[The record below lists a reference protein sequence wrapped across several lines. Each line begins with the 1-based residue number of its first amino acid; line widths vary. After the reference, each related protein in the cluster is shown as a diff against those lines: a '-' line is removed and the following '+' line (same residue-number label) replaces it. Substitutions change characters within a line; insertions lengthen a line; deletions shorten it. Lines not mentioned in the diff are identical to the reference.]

1 MTVTEPNFLD
11 AALVRRVIKVKR
23 STIEGAK
30 LQITINNRLGLPTS
44 DVVRKIAAAKPA

>member
-1 MTVTEPNFLD
+1 MTMTEPNTPD
-11 AALVRRVIKVKR
+11 ATSVRRVIKVKR

-44 DVVRKIAAAKPA
+44 DVIRKIATAKPA

>member
-1 MTVTEPNFLD
+1 MTVTEPNSVGS
-11 AALVRRVIKVKR
+11 ATPRTVIEVKR

-30 LQITINNRLGLPTS
+30 LRIALNERLGLPIS